1 MAISINIIHDDIR
14 ATLKDNTSGF
24 VSPEDIDHALNNA
37 CIDVLK
43 EVIDEYESRTSMFGP
58 DQSMLYL
65 YNFTGIASDRTLPND
80 VFKVAA
86 VYDNDYEGDLLDYSE
101 FNDRLNSVII
111 PPSSTRPIA
120 TVYNDGA
127 AKIRILPSSSTHKI
141 KYWKNPATCKYGY
154 TESSGNTT
162 FVSGTSTNIDFP
174 ISHYTRI
181 LTKALVYLAPN
192 SKNKDS
198 VELEQILR

>member
-120 TVYNDGA
+120 TVYNDEIGRA
-127 AKIRILPSSSTHKI
+127 SCRERV
-141 KYWKNPATCKYGY
+141 YR
-154 TESSGNTT
+154 
-162 FVSGTSTNIDFP
+162 FV
-174 ISHYTRI
+174 
-181 LTKALVYLAPN
+181 
-192 SKNKDS
+192 
-198 VELEQILR
+198 

>member
-24 VSPEDIDHALNNA
+24 VSPEDIDRALNNA
-37 CIDVLK
+37 CIDTLK
-43 EVIDEYESRTSMFGP
+43 EVVDEYKSRSNMFGA
-58 DQSMLYL
+58 DQSMLFL
-65 YNFTGIASDRTLPND
+65 HSFSGTGTERVLPSD
-80 VFKVAA
+80 VFEVAA
-86 VYDNDYEGDLLDYSE
+86 VFDNDYEGDLLDYSE

-127 AKIRILPSSSTHKI
+127 AKIKILPSSTTHKI
-141 KYWKNPATCKYGY
+141 KYWKSPATCKYGY
-154 TESSGNTT
+154 TESNGNIT

-192 SKNKDS
+192 SKNRDS